1 MQNILSLSVAFIFV
15 LGCSGTKKEQPLV
28 QKGEACQAGTG
39 LGPSSKGNCA
49 EGLLC
54 SPIKKVCVDEAG
66 LRNEL
71 R

>member
-1 MQNILSLSVAFIFV
+1 MRSLMALGIASILV